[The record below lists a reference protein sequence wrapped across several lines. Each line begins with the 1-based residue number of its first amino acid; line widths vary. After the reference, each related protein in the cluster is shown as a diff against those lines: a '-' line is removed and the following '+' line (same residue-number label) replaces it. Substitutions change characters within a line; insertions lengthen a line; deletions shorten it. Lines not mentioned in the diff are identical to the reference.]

1 MMKNTKLL
9 TKLFGYDPK
18 KTSIS
23 TEIMAGLTTFLTMA
37 YILAVNPAILS
48 ETGMDKGALFT
59 SAALMSGIATLL
71 MAVIAKLPFA
81 LGPGMGLNAFFAYTV
96 CIAMGYNWQFALTA
110 VFIEGV
116 IFILLTVSNLREHIV
131 NSLPKTIQ
139 GAISVGIGLFIAFI
153 GLQNSGII
161 TASKGTLV
169 TLGDITSG
177 APLLAIIGMII
188 TAVLMIRNIK
198 GAMLIG
204 IVLTTLIGIPMG
216 VTHLNGV
223 VSTPPSIEP
232 IFCKLEWSSI
242 FTKDMFVVVFTML
255 FIDLFDTIGT
265 IIGVCNK
272 AGMITPDGK
281 VPRLQQAFYADSIAT
296 TLGAV
301 MGSSTVTTFVESA
314 AGVNEGGRSGLT
326 AFTASMCFF
335 IALFLAPFFLS
346 VPGAATAPVLVF
358 VGLMMCSGL
367 SKIDFTNYLDAIPAF
382 ICIIFMPLAY
392 SISDGIVFGHLS
404 YVVINLCTGNY
415 KRVSVGMLI
424 LAAFFLI
431 KFLL

>member
-1 MMKNTKLL
+1 MNNSKIL
-9 TKLFGYDPK
+9 TKLFGFNPEQHSV
-18 KTSIS
+18 T

-71 MAVIAKLPFA
+71 MSLIAKLPFA
-81 LGPGMGLNAFFAYTV
+81 LGPGMGLNAFFAYTI
-96 CIAMGYNWQFALTA
+96 CIGMGYSWQFALTA
-110 VFIEGV
+110 VFIEGI

-139 GAISVGIGLFIAFI
+139 DAISIGIGLFIAFI
-153 GLQNSGII
+153 GLQNAGII
-161 TASKGTLV
+161 TASSGTLV
-169 TLGDITSG
+169 KLGDITSG
-177 APLLAIIGMII
+177 SPLLALIGMII
-188 TAVLMIRNIK
+188 TAILMIRNIK

-204 IVLTTLIGIPMG
+204 IVITTIIGIPMG
-216 VTHLNGV
+216 VTHIDGL

-232 IFCKLEWSSI
+232 IFAKLEWSSI
-242 FTKDMFVVVFTML
+242 FSKDMFVVVFTML

-265 IIGVCNK
+265 LIGVCKK
-272 AGMITPDGK
+272 ANMITPNGTI
-281 VPRLQQAFYADSIAT
+281 PRIQHAFYADSIAT
-296 TLGAV
+296 TLGAI

-326 AFTASMCFF
+326 SFTTAMCFF
-335 IALFLAPFFLS
+335 AALFLAPFFLS

-367 SKIDFTNYLDAIPAF
+367 SKIDFTNYIEAIPAF

-404 YVVINLCTGNY
+404 YVIINLCTKNH
-415 KRVSVGMLI
+415 KKVSVGMII